1 MLQNIKSIIIDNKFL
16 LGVGIGMLIATLVIT
31 LTSEDSM
38 NKSEIEMKAREYGM
52 KYPSEVKVLD

>member
-1 MLQNIKSIIIDNKFL
+1 MLRNVKGILTDNKVL

-31 LTSEDSM
+31 LSTEDSM
-38 NKSEIEMKAREYGM
+38 SKSEVEMKAREYGM